1 MLPGSQLM
9 RLPQPPPS
17 CLRSLGRPLPYTSAL
32 GTKVGQL
39 SGACAVWTEPRQ
51 GQRLGQG
58 GHGMGSRGRQ
68 GQRWSPGPESGVL
81 VNPSTQQ
88 SPELVWDRGCT
99 AAFSAP
105 CAPWAGAQV
114 KDPCPAGCESQGA
127 WHPPRPGQSRL
138 LQGNV
143 TVARNLSL
151 PPTSASP
158 SPGTVGTLLPVTSAA
173 AARSAGCSEAAVT
186 GPLFSW
192 PQGLGKSLF
201 STFSTNTTTK

>member
-9 RLPQPPPS
+9 RLPRPPPS
-17 CLRSLGRPLPYTSAL
+17 CLRSLGRPLPNTSAL

-39 SGACAVWTEPRQ
+39 SGARAVWTEPRQ

-68 GQRWSPGPESGVL
+68 GQWWSPGPESAVL

-114 KDPCPAGCESQGA
+114 RDPCLAGCESQGA
-127 WHPPRPGQSRL
+127 WRLPRPGQSRL
-138 LQGNV
+138 LRGNV

-151 PPTSASP
+151 TPHTCKPLTWHRGDTAARDLHSGRLLGWLLRSC
-158 SPGTVGTLLPVTSAA
+158 SHGSTLLLA
-173 AARSAGCSEAAVT
+173 T
-186 GPLFSW
+186 GTREKPL
-192 PQGLGKSLF
+192 
-201 STFSTNTTTK
+201 